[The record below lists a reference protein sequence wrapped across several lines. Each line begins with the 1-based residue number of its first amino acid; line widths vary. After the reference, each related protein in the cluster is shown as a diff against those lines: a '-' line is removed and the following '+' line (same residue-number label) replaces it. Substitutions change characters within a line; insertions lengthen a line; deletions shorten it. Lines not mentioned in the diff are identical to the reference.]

1 MTEIQERRAEGAG
14 RVRVET
20 LVEVCGNQPGIPAF
34 EAEAVDVSARGMHL
48 RTAYLPDNGAPLICR
63 FEEGG
68 REIVVEGRV
77 AWRREGARGGEF
89 GVEFTALDSGSVGAL
104 RELCDG
110 AGEQGTVQEPI
121 HDAKSEIGS
130 RVRLHIDGL
139 GSPMKARVRETSAA
153 NVQVGSNLE
162 FLKVGRKLELEDL
175 EAGGRRHAQID
186 GVSVAIDPITRVPQL
201 VVQLRFAGVEDT
213 TPEPSVASLHFG
225 EREPKGF
232 KIPASSV
239 TTDAAVKARD
249 NSADNGAEYEDDDD
263 DAEAAAL
270 RGKIGEAA
278 ANAGEAVQTAG
289 AAVARFS
296 ARAAHGMGGLFKG
309 AGLKVLALSK
319 RAEPAPQR
327 RTTAPAP
334 HGNKSVE
341 GPRLRPQSSAS
352 VNANASEETAPA
364 AVKPMRKKV
373 MLGAAGV
380 VLLASLA
387 AAATHFGGS
396 NAPPGAHA
404 SQTPAVTALPPST
417 GAPLSATPTNLGPAT
432 STIASANIPL
442 FGPTPMATMEPAP
455 LAPPPGSPEAVEAQ
469 ERADAKSNLSGTP
482 ISNAAADEAFSD
494 ESSDDDKAD
503 SKSSKDDKK
512 GKKETDT
519 TPWGHGKL
527 RSPTIYRIRLDDQ
540 GGKLQG
546 ALLPTGFTVLV
557 PGHKVME
564 SGSGI
569 AKRDNRI
576 SNVRTSNRTE
586 GAEVSFR
593 FRDSIPA
600 YRVRLRRDY
609 MEILIGEGDAKES
622 KESKDSKDSK
632 DSKNSKSSRSD
643 KADKSDKAD
652 SKVASHSKSHRD

>member
-48 RTAYLPDNGAPLICR
+48 RTAYLPDNGVPLVCR

-77 AWRREGARGGEF
+77 AWRREGSRGGEF

-110 AGEQGTVQEPI
+110 AGEQSETLEAA

-139 GSPMKARVRETSAA
+139 GSPMKARVRESGSQ

-175 EAGGRRHAQID
+175 EAGGRRQAQID
-186 GVSVAIDPITRVPQL
+186 GVSVAIDPLTRVPQL
-201 VVQLRFAGVEDT
+201 VVQLRFAGVEDI

-225 EREPKGF
+225 EKEVKGF
-232 KIPASSV
+232 KIPASAV
-239 TTDAAVKARD
+239 TTDAAAKAQ
-249 NSADNGAEYEDDDD
+249 D
-263 DAEAAAL
+263 DAGTEAGEDEDQDEADAAAL

-278 ANAGEAVQTAG
+278 ANAGEAVQSAG

-296 ARAAHGMGGLFKG
+296 ARAAQSMGGLFKG
-309 AGLKVLALSK
+309 ASLKVLELTK
-319 RAEPAPQR
+319 RSEPVPQR

-334 HGNKSVE
+334 HGYKSAE
-341 GPRLRPQSSAS
+341 GQRLRPQSSANVNSAGEESES
-352 VNANASEETAPA
+352 VVAKQLP
-364 AVKPMRKKV
+364 RKKL
-373 MLGAAGV
+373 MLGAGGV
-380 VLLASLA
+380 VLLASA
-387 AAATHFGGS
+387 AALATHFAGS
-396 NAPPGAHA
+396 TAPPGAHA
-404 SQTPAVTALPPST
+404 TQAPAVATLAPPST

-432 STIASANIPL
+432 SGIASANVPL

-469 ERADAKSNLSGTP
+469 ERADAKSALSGAP
-482 ISNAAADEAFSD
+482 ISNAAADEGFSD
-494 ESSDDDKAD
+494 EGSDDDKSD
-503 SKSSKDDKK
+503 GKSSKDEKSK
-512 GKKETDT
+512 PGKTDT

-527 RSPTIYRIRLDDQ
+527 HSPTIYRLRLDAP

-564 SGSGI
+564 QGGSI

-576 SNVRTSNRTE
+576 SSVRTSNRTE
-586 GAEVSFR
+586 GAEVTFR
-593 FRDSIPA
+593 FHDSIPA

-609 MEILIGEGDAKES
+609 MEVLIGEAES
-622 KESKDSKDSK
+622 KTSKDSK
-632 DSKNSKSSRSD
+632 SKS
-643 KADKSDKAD
+643 DKSDKSD
-652 SKVASHSKSHRD
+652 SKLAAHGKSHKG

>member
-77 AWRREGARGGEF
+77 AWRREGSRGGEF

-110 AGEQGTVQEPI
+110 AGDQSEAPEAV
-121 HDAKSEIGS
+121 HDSKSEVGS

-139 GSPMKARVRETSAA
+139 GSPMKARVRETGRQ

-175 EAGGRRHAQID
+175 EAGGRRQAQID

-201 VVQLRFAGVEDT
+201 VVQLRFGGSEDT
-213 TPEPSVASLHFG
+213 TPEPTVASLHFG
-225 EREPKGF
+225 EKETKGF
-232 KIPASSV
+232 KIPASAV
-239 TTDAAVKARD
+239 TTDAAVSARD
-249 NSADNGAEYEDDDD
+249 NGQEDAEEDDEYDD
-263 DAEAAAL
+263 DADAAAL

-309 AGLKVLALSK
+309 AGLKVLSLTK
-319 RAEPAPQR
+319 RAEPLPQR

-341 GPRLRPQSSAS
+341 GQRLRPQSSAN
-352 VNANASEETAPA
+352 VNNASEEAAPVS
-364 AVKPMRKKV
+364 VKPALRKKM
-373 MLGAAGV
+373 MLGAGGV
-380 VLLASLA
+380 VLLATVA
-387 AAATHFGGS
+387 AAATHFAGS
-396 NAPPGAHA
+396 TPPPGAHG
-404 SQTPAVTALPPST
+404 SQSPAVATLPPPST

-432 STIASANIPL
+432 SGIASANVPL

-469 ERADAKSNLSGTP
+469 ERADAKSNLSGAP
-482 ISNAAADEAFSD
+482 VSNAAADEAFSD
-494 ESSDDDKAD
+494 ESSDDDKSD
-503 SKSSKDDKK
+503 GKSSKDDSKGEKK
-512 GKKETDT
+512 TDT

-527 RSPTIYRIRLDDQ
+527 RSPTIYRLRLDAP

-557 PGHKVME
+557 PNHKVME
-564 SGSGI
+564 QGGSI

-576 SNVRTSNRTE
+576 SSVRTSNRTE

-593 FRDSIPA
+593 FRDEIPA

-609 MEILIGEGDAKES
+609 MEILISEGAL
-622 KESKDSKDSK
+622 KESKDAK
-632 DSKNSKSSRSD
+632 SKSS
-643 KADKSDKAD
+643 KSDKSEKSD
-652 SKVASHSKSHRD
+652 SKVAAHGKTHKG

>member
-20 LVEVCGNQPGIPAF
+20 LVEVCGNEPGIPAF

-48 RTAYLPDNGAPLICR
+48 RTAYLPDNGAPLVCR

-77 AWRREGARGGEF
+77 AWRREGSRGGEF

-110 AGEQGTVQEPI
+110 AGEQEAAPEAR
-121 HDAKSEIGS
+121 HDGKSEVGS

-139 GSPMKARVRETSAA
+139 GSPMKARVRESGSR

-162 FLKVGRKLELEDL
+162 FLKVGRKLEVEDL
-175 EAGGRRHAQID
+175 EAGGRRQAQID
-186 GVSVAIDPITRVPQL
+186 GVSVAIDPLTRVPQL
-201 VVQLRFAGVEDT
+201 VVQLRFAGAEDT
-213 TPEPSVASLHFG
+213 TPEPSVTALHFG
-225 EREPKGF
+225 EKEVKGF
-232 KIPASSV
+232 KIPGSAV
-239 TTDAAVKARD
+239 TTDGATPARD
-249 NSADNGAEYEDDDD
+249 NDGREDDSDEEDD
-263 DAEAAAL
+263 EDAAAL

-296 ARAAHGMGGLFKG
+296 ARAAQGMGGLFKG
-309 AGLKVLALSK
+309 AGLKVLEFTK

-334 HGNKSVE
+334 NGNKGVE
-341 GPRLRPQSSAS
+341 GQRLRPQSSANVSSDEAAPS
-352 VNANASEETAPA
+352 VSKQLPR
-364 AVKPMRKKV
+364 RKL
-373 MLGAAGV
+373 MLGAGGV
-380 VLLASLA
+380 VLLASMTAL
-387 AAATHFGGS
+387 ATHYATPVA
-396 NAPPGAHA
+396 APPGALA
-404 SQTPAVTALPPST
+404 GQSPAITTLAPPST
-417 GAPLSATPTNLGPAT
+417 GAPLSTTPTNLGPVT
-432 STIASANIPL
+432 GGVASANVPL

-469 ERADAKSNLSGTP
+469 EKADAKSNLSSAP
-482 ISNAAADEAFSD
+482 ISAAAADEGFSD
-494 ESSDDDKAD
+494 ESSDDDKT
-503 SKSSKDDKK
+503 SKDDKSK
-512 GKKETDT
+512 SEKSSKTDT

-527 RSPTIYRIRLDDQ
+527 HSPTIYRLRLDAP

-564 SGSGI
+564 QGASI

-576 SNVRTSNRTE
+576 SSVHTSNRTE
-586 GAEVSFR
+586 GAEVAFR

-609 MEILIGEGDAKES
+609 MEVLIGEGES
-622 KESKDSKDSK
+622 KESKDAKESKGKS
-632 DSKNSKSSRSD
+632 SKSD
-643 KADKSDKAD
+643 KGDKSDGKLA
-652 SKVASHSKSHRD
+652 AHGKSHKG

>member
-20 LVEVCGNQPGIPAF
+20 LVEVCGNEPGIPAF

-48 RTAYLPDNGAPLICR
+48 RTAYLPDNGAPLVCR

-77 AWRREGARGGEF
+77 AWRREGSRGGEF

-110 AGEQGTVQEPI
+110 AGEQDPAPPAR
-121 HDAKSEIGS
+121 HDAKSEVGS

-139 GSPMKARVRETSAA
+139 GSPMKARVRESGSQ

-162 FLKVGRKLELEDL
+162 FLKVGRKLEVEDL
-175 EAGGRRHAQID
+175 EAGGRRQAQID
-186 GVSVAIDPITRVPQL
+186 GVSVAIDPLTRVPQL
-201 VVQLRFAGVEDT
+201 VVQLRFAGAEDT
-213 TPEPSVASLHFG
+213 TPEPSVTALHFG

-232 KIPASSV
+232 KIPGSAV
-239 TTDAAVKARD
+239 TTDAAAPARD
-249 NSADNGAEYEDDDD
+249 NAGHEDDADEDD
-263 DAEAAAL
+263 EDAAAL
-270 RGKIGEAA
+270 RGRIGEAA

-296 ARAAHGMGGLFKG
+296 ARAAQGMGGLFKG
-309 AGLKVLALSK
+309 AGLKVLELTK

-334 HGNKSVE
+334 NGNKGVE
-341 GPRLRPQSSAS
+341 GQRLRPQSSANVAEEAAPS
-352 VNANASEETAPA
+352 VSKQP
-364 AVKPMRKKV
+364 PRKKL
-373 MLGAAGV
+373 MLGAGGA
-380 VLLASLA
+380 VLLASVAALA
-387 AAATHFGGS
+387 MHYGTPSAP
-396 NAPPGAHA
+396 PPGALA
-404 SQTPAVTALPPST
+404 SKTAAVATLAPPST
-417 GAPLSATPTNLGPAT
+417 GAPLSATPTNLGPA
-432 STIASANIPL
+432 SAGIASANVPL

-469 ERADAKSNLSGTP
+469 EKADAKSNASSAP
-482 ISNAAADEAFSD
+482 ISSAAADEGFSD
-494 ESSDDDKAD
+494 EGSDDDKGD
-503 SKSSKDDKK
+503 SKSNKDDKSK
-512 GKKETDT
+512 SDKSSKTDT

-527 RSPTIYRIRLDDQ
+527 HSPTIYRLRLDAP

-564 SGSGI
+564 QGGGI

-576 SNVRTSNRTE
+576 SSVHTSNRTE
-586 GAEVSFR
+586 GAEVAFR

-600 YRVRLRRDY
+600 YRVRLRR
-609 MEILIGEGDAKES
+609 
-622 KESKDSKDSK
+622 
-632 DSKNSKSSRSD
+632 
-643 KADKSDKAD
+643 
-652 SKVASHSKSHRD
+652 

>member
-20 LVEVCGNQPGIPAF
+20 LVEVCGNEPGVPAF
-34 EAEAVDVSARGMHL
+34 EAEAVDVSSRGMHL

-110 AGEQGTVQEPI
+110 AGEPGAIPEAT

-139 GSPMKARVRETSAA
+139 GSPMKARVRESGARD
-153 NVQVGSNLE
+153 VQVGSNLE

-175 EAGGRRHAQID
+175 EAGGRRQAQID

-201 VVQLRFAGVEDT
+201 VVQLRFAGAEDT

-225 EREPKGF
+225 EKESKGF
-232 KIPASSV
+232 KIPASAV

-249 NSADNGAEYEDDDD
+249 NGEDESDDDD
-263 DAEAAAL
+263 DADAAAL

-309 AGLKVLALSK
+309 AGLKVLELTK

-341 GPRLRPQSSAS
+341 GHRLRPQSSAS
-352 VNANASEETAPA
+352 ANNASEEAAPVA
-364 AVKPMRKKV
+364 TKPALRKKL
-373 MLGAAGV
+373 MLGAGGV
-380 VLLASLA
+380 VLLATIA
-387 AAATHFGGS
+387 AAATHFAGS
-396 NAPPGAHA
+396 SAPPGAHA
-404 SQTPAVTALPPST
+404 SQSPAVVALPPST
-417 GAPLSATPTNLGPAT
+417 GAPLSATPTNLAPT
-432 STIASANIPL
+432 SNGVASANVPL

-469 ERADAKSNLSGTP
+469 EKAEAKSNLSGTP

-512 GKKETDT
+512 SKKETDT

-527 RSPTIYRIRLDDQ
+527 RSPTIYRIRLDEP

-564 SGSGI
+564 SGGSI

-576 SNVRTSNRTE
+576 SSVRTSNRTE

-609 MEILIGEGDAKES
+609 MEILISEGES
-622 KESKDSKDSK
+622 KESKDTKDK
-632 DSKNSKSSRSD
+632 DGKSSKSS
-643 KADKSDKAD
+643 KSDKSD
-652 SKVASHSKSHRD
+652 SKVAAHGKPHKG

>member
-1 MTEIQERRAEGAG
+1 MSEIQERRAEGAG

-20 LVEVCGNQPGIPAF
+20 LVEVCGNEPGIPAF

-48 RTAYLPDNGAPLICR
+48 RTAYLPDNGAPLVCR

-77 AWRREGARGGEF
+77 AWRHEGSRGGEF
-89 GVEFTALDSGSVGAL
+89 GIEFTALDSGSVGAL

-110 AGEQGTVQEPI
+110 AGDQAAAPEAH
-121 HDAKSEIGS
+121 HDAKSEVGS

-139 GSPMKARVRETSAA
+139 GSPMKARVRESGSQ

-162 FLKVGRKLELEDL
+162 FLKVGRKLEVEDL
-175 EAGGRRHAQID
+175 EAGGRRQAQID

-201 VVQLRFAGVEDT
+201 VVQLRFAGAEDT
-213 TPEPSVASLHFG
+213 TPEPSVTALHFG
-225 EREPKGF
+225 EKEVKGF

-239 TTDAAVKARD
+239 TTDAAAARD
-249 NSADNGAEYEDDDD
+249 NHARDAHSDDSDEDEEDAD
-263 DAEAAAL
+263 AAAL

-296 ARAAHGMGGLFKG
+296 ARAAQGMGGLFKG
-309 AGLKVLALSK
+309 AGLKVLELTK
-319 RAEPAPQR
+319 RAEPAPPR

-334 HGNKSVE
+334 NGNKGVE
-341 GPRLRPQSSAS
+341 GQRLRPQSSAN
-352 VNANASEETAPA
+352 VSEEAAPSA
-364 AVKPMRKKV
+364 AKQLPRKKL
-373 MLGAAGV
+373 MLGAGGI
-380 VLLASLA
+380 VLLASA
-387 AAATHFGGS
+387 AALATHYAAPS
-396 NAPPGAHA
+396 AAPPGALA
-404 SQTPAVTALPPST
+404 GRAPAVATLAPPST
-417 GAPLSATPTNLGPAT
+417 GAPLSATPTNIGLTPSGV
-432 STIASANIPL
+432 ASANVPL

-469 ERADAKSNLSGTP
+469 EKADAKSNLSSAP
-482 ISNAAADEAFSD
+482 ISAAAADEGFAD
-494 ESSDDDKAD
+494 ESSDDDKSD
-503 SKSSKDDKK
+503 GKSSKDKDDKIK
-512 GKKETDT
+512 GEKSSKTDT

-527 RSPTIYRIRLDDQ
+527 HSPTIYRLRLDAP

-557 PGHKVME
+557 PGHKIME
-564 SGSGI
+564 QGASI

-576 SNVRTSNRTE
+576 SSVHTSNRTE
-586 GAEVSFR
+586 GAEVAFR

-609 MEILIGEGDAKES
+609 MEVLIGEG
-622 KESKDSKDSK
+622 ESKDSK
-632 DSKNSKSSRSD
+632 SKSSKS
-643 KADKSDKAD
+643 DKSDN
-652 SKVASHSKSHRD
+652 KVAAHGKSHKG

>member
-20 LVEVCGNQPGIPAF
+20 LVEVCGNEPGIPAF

-48 RTAYLPDNGAPLICR
+48 RTAYLPDNGAPLVCR

-77 AWRREGARGGEF
+77 AWRREGSRGGEF

-110 AGEQGTVQEPI
+110 ASEQPGAAPEA
-121 HDAKSEIGS
+121 HRDARSEVGS

-139 GSPMKARVRETSAA
+139 GSPMKARVRESGSQ

-162 FLKVGRKLELEDL
+162 FLKVGRRLEVEDL
-175 EAGGRRHAQID
+175 EAGGRRQAQID
-186 GVSVAIDPITRVPQL
+186 GVSVAIDPQTRVPQL
-201 VVQLRFAGVEDT
+201 VVQLRFAGAEDT
-213 TPEPSVASLHFG
+213 TPEPSVTALHGGASEG
-225 EREPKGF
+225 AARGF
-232 KIPASSV
+232 KIPVSSV
-239 TTDAAVKARD
+239 TTDAAAPARD
-249 NSADNGAEYEDDDD
+249 NARDESADEDDED
-263 DAEAAAL
+263 AAAL

-278 ANAGEAVQTAG
+278 ANAGEAVQSAS

-296 ARAAHGMGGLFKG
+296 ARAAQGMGGLFKG
-309 AGLKVLALSK
+309 AGLKVLELTK

-334 HGNKSVE
+334 NGNKGVE
-341 GPRLRPQSSAS
+341 GQRLRPQSSA
-352 VNANASEETAPA
+352 NINASEEAPA
-364 AVKPMRKKV
+364 SAAKQLTRKKL
-373 MLGAAGV
+373 MLGAGGV
-380 VLLASLA
+380 VLLATVA
-387 AAATHFGGS
+387 AVATHYATPAAS
-396 NAPPGAHA
+396 PPGALA
-404 SQTPAVTALPPST
+404 GATPAVANLAPRST
-417 GAPLSATPTNLGPAT
+417 GAPLSASPTSMGAAT
-432 STIASANIPL
+432 SGIASANVPL

-469 ERADAKSNLSGTP
+469 EKADAKSNLSGAP
-482 ISNAAADEAFSD
+482 ISSAAADEAFSD
-494 ESSDDDKAD
+494 ESSDDDKSD
-503 SKSSKDDKK
+503 SKSNKDESKSEKSSK
-512 GKKETDT
+512 TDT

-527 RSPTIYRIRLDDQ
+527 HSPTIYRLRLDAP
-540 GGKLQG
+540 GGKIQG

-564 SGSGI
+564 QGGSI

-576 SNVRTSNRTE
+576 SSVRTSNRTE

-609 MEILIGEGDAKES
+609 MEILIGEG
-622 KESKDSKDSK
+622 ESKDSKP
-632 DSKNSKSSRSD
+632 KSS
-643 KADKSDKAD
+643 KGEKSEKSEKSD
-652 SKVASHSKSHRD
+652 SKVATRAKAHKG

>member
-1 MTEIQERRAEGAG
+1 MSEIQERRAEGAG

-20 LVEVCGNQPGIPAF
+20 LVEVCGNEPGVPAF

-48 RTAYLPDNGAPLICR
+48 RTAYLPEAGAPLVCR

-89 GVEFTALDSGSVGAL
+89 GVQFTALDSGSVGAL

-110 AGEQGTVQEPI
+110 AGEPGPEQDARQ
-121 HDAKSEIGS
+121 DAKSGIGS

-139 GSPMKARVRETSAA
+139 GSPMKARVRESGSR

-175 EAGGRRHAQID
+175 EAGGRREAQID

-201 VVQLRFAGVEDT
+201 VVQLRFPGAEDD
-213 TPEPSVASLHFG
+213 TPQPSVTSLHFG
-225 EREPKGF
+225 EKETKGF

-239 TTDAAVKARD
+239 TTSAAAARD
-249 NSADNGAEYEDDDD
+249 DQPLGEADSAEDEEDEDDAD
-263 DAEAAAL
+263 AAAL

-278 ANAGEAVQTAG
+278 AHAGEAVQTAG

-296 ARAAHGMGGLFKG
+296 ARAAQGMGGLFKG
-309 AGLKVLALSK
+309 AGLKVLNFSK

-334 HGNKSVE
+334 HGHKSVE
-341 GPRLRPQSSAS
+341 GQRLRPQSSTNVNSANEEAPSAAS
-352 VNANASEETAPA
+352 KQLP
-364 AVKPMRKKV
+364 RKKLL
-373 MLGAAGV
+373 LGAGGA
-380 VLLASLA
+380 VLLASVA
-387 AAATHFGGS
+387 AFGMQYATS
-396 NAPPGAHA
+396 ASSPPGAHA
-404 SQTPAVTALPPST
+404 TQTAAVATLPPPST
-417 GAPLSATPTNLGPAT
+417 GAPLSTVPSNLGPAT
-432 STIASANIPL
+432 EGIASANVPL

-469 ERADAKSNLSGTP
+469 ERADAKSNFSGAP
-482 ISNAAADEAFSD
+482 ISNAAADEGFSD
-494 ESSDDDKAD
+494 EGSDDDRGD
-503 SKSSKDDKK
+503 GKSSKDEKK
-512 GKKETDT
+512 SEKSSKTDT

-527 RSPTIYRIRLDDQ
+527 RSPTIYRLRLDAP

-546 ALLPTGFTVLV
+546 APLPTGFTVLV

-564 SGSGI
+564 QGGSI

-576 SNVRTSNRTE
+576 SSVRTSNRTE

-609 MEILIGEGDAKES
+609 MEILLGEGEASEAKAA
-622 KESKDSKDSK
+622 KDSKDSK
-632 DSKNSKSSRSD
+632 DSKAKSS
-643 KADKSDKAD
+643 KADKSD
-652 SKVASHSKSHRD
+652 SKVAAHGKSHKG